1 LQCFEGLK
9 KECLGAADFK
19 LRSLQEE
26 RKEVGKKAERWAVG
40 FTSRDSQRVL
50 EIDDY
55 GKKSS
60 TSIQKMKIIS
70 KHFYLPKN

>member
-9 KECLGAADFK
+9 KEGLGTDDFK

-55 GKKSS
+55 G
-60 TSIQKMKIIS
+60 
-70 KHFYLPKN
+70 